1 MAGEWGAKAA
11 QVTAWPESGT
21 AMFTHARLAPVFE
34 LKSSRTHCDEAAAAE
49 ADDEEEEAEAKVK
62 DRVEV
67 MLSWARASVHW
78 FSARTCPCGFEN
90 TAELSSFDEKR
101 DLMAPN
107 MLGAAACDEASC
119 DYAIEAKPSL
129 LIPILPSLRM
139 APPPKK
145 ASPGVVSQIGRAVF
159 GIILLLPM
167 VVVALLCLV
176 LRGLS
181 HVGILAVRTREG
193 ISLVLVQSAWRLSL
207 LLCPWVWVT
216 SASQFSVGCKQLTD
230 ARAAAPGTAF
240 FVLANHT
247 SFFDTILGVAKLP
260 TSLIYHTRTYM
271 ATHLFNL
278 PILSTICISC
288 GHFPVAFSGSKDGD
302 FRVDREAMAVT
313 QARVDEHIKVGGWRA
328 GGRGDGCERDSERE
342 RQRGRRGVCV
352 WCV

>member
-1 MAGEWGAKAA
+1 
-11 QVTAWPESGT
+11 
-21 AMFTHARLAPVFE
+21 
-34 LKSSRTHCDEAAAAE
+34 
-49 ADDEEEEAEAKVK
+49 
-62 DRVEV
+62 
-67 MLSWARASVHW
+67 
-78 FSARTCPCGFEN
+78 
-90 TAELSSFDEKR
+90 
-101 DLMAPN
+101 
-107 MLGAAACDEASC
+107 
-119 DYAIEAKPSL
+119 
-129 LIPILPSLRM
+129 M

-145 ASPGVVSQIGRAVF
+145 ATPGVVSQIGRAVF

-193 ISLVLVQSAWRLSL
+193 TSLVLVQSAWRLSL

-216 SASQFSVGCKQLTD
+216 SASQFSAGCKQLTD
-230 ARAAAPGTAF
+230 ARAASPGTAF

-328 GGRGDGCERDSERE
+328 GGGDGCERDSERE
-342 RQRGRRGVCV
+342 TQRGRMCVCV
-352 WCV
+352 VRVCERVRAENTRDRGERKVSVSIPNMNRFLPVSDTSRGLLCLSSSLCGIGRTHLVTGGGRAVFLPGRADEQGSLHVRKLPPCDEKMKRRETRGARRR